1 MNSSAP
7 GSPLAGLRV
16 LEFGH
21 IAAVPFCGML
31 LADLGADVVKVEAP
45 QGDGLRTW
53 PPIVED
59 AAGESFS
66 LNFASLNRGK
76 RSIVADLKDPA
87 QLARVRELCSRAD
100 VIVENYRPGVLDR
113 LGVGFEEVAKLQKS
127 IVYCSISGYG
137 QHGRYAKRGAFDVV
151 VQGASGLMSV
161 TGEAD
166 GPPVKCGVPVA
177 DFTAGL
183 YAAYT
188 ILAAR
193 GEAVRDQ
200 RAIHLDCSM
209 LDCLLGISAL
219 QTSEYWGTGVAP
231 RRLGSAHPRNA
242 PYQAFDASDAQ
253 IIIAAGN
260 NELWREVCEATGKL
274 ELLDDPRFSGIA
286 QRADNQKA
294 LAAILQEVLCTRT
307 AHEWLDEFERR
318 GVPSGPMNS
327 FASILGDPELTSTG
341 LIQEMTVPVAGTT
354 KTTAYPV
361 QFNGNRVRASLPPPR
376 LGEHSE
382 QVFAD
387 WFADG
392 PAANARSGD

>member
-1 MNSSAP
+1 MNGGVPHA
-7 GSPLAGLRV
+7 PLAGLRV

-31 LADLGADVVKVEAP
+31 LADLGADVVKLEAP

-53 PPIVED
+53 PPIVES
-59 AAGESFS
+59 ATGESFS

-76 RSIVADLKDPA
+76 RSVVADLKNPE

-100 VIVENYRPGVLDR
+100 VIIENYRPGVLDR
-113 LGVGFEEVAKLQKS
+113 LGVGFKDVAKLQKA

-137 QHGRYAKRGAFDVV
+137 QHGQAKGAFDVV

-161 TGEAD
+161 TGEPD
-166 GPPVKCGVPVA
+166 RPPVKCGVPVG

-193 GEAVRDQ
+193 AEALRGR
-200 RAIHLDCSM
+200 RAIYLDCSM

-242 PYQAFDASDAQ
+242 PYQAFETSDAQ

-260 NELWREVCEATGKL
+260 DELWREVCEATGKL
-274 ELLDDPRFSGIA
+274 ELMEDPRFADIT
-286 QRADNQKA
+286 QRAKNQKA
-294 LAAILQEVLCTRT
+294 LAAILQEVLRKRT
-307 AHEWLDEFERR
+307 AREWLDEFERR
-318 GVPSGPMNS
+318 GVPSGPINS
-327 FASILGDPELTSTG
+327 FADVLGDPDLIASG
-341 LIQEMTVPVAGTT
+341 LIQEMPVPVAGTT
-354 KTTAYPV
+354 KTVAYPV
-361 QFNGNRVRASLPPPR
+361 QFNGNRVRASLPPPH

-382 QVFAD
+382 EVFAE
-387 WFADG
+387 WV
-392 PAANARSGD
+392 ANKPVASRD